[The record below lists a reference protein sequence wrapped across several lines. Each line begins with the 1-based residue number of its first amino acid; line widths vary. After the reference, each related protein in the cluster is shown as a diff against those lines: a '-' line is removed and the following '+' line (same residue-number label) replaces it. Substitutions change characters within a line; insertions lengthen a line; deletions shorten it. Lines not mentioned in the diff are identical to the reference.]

1 MVFSTTHVCWLVLT
15 WKKECG
21 GADAIY
27 PGDIVSGLKNVVLK
41 SAQSA
46 QKMRLWLLSVYFCLE
61 PRIEPKIKVKSG
73 RMNRKEVYWEILIQ
87 SYGYQRWI

>member
-27 PGDIVSGLKNVVLK
+27 PGDIVSGLKNVVFK
-41 SAQSA
+41 SAQSTL
-46 QKMRLWLLSVYFCLE
+46 KMRSDFVPFIFALT
-61 PRIEPKIKVKSG
+61 RIEPNIKVKSTG
-73 RMNRKEVYWEILIQ
+73 DAFSKKYTERV
-87 SYGYQRWI
+87 